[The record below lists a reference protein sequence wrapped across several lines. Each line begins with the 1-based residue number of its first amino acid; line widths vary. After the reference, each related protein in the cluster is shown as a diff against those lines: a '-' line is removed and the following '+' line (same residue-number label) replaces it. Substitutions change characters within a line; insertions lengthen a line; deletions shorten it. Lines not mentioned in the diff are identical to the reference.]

1 MSETEEVETRSVSAL
16 KTLVDSFKILQ
27 TNLSL
32 FISIFVLTTLPLSL
46 LSFALSLYSHPL
58 QLKIYSLEALALL
71 SPTRTEARHV
81 WEESRADLLTLLR
94 FKALFFLP
102 SYVIS
107 LLATITSV
115 NSTALAFSGKRPSCQ
130 TAIAAVQ
137 ASWKRPLATSIYA
150 FAILLAYEFVPLTCS
165 AVVGGGARARWLVAV
180 IGAAV
185 EVYLRAVLGL
195 ALVASVVEETFGW
208 EAVKVG
214 WRVVEQ
220 KRVFGWVLAG
230 CLVLGSGGVGGGVR
244 VVMDGQD
251 WVMKIGLACLFGLL
265 ILWSYV
271 VNTVLYCECSRS
283 RTWQLDRVDNGLPF
297 KFVSSQVL

>member
-195 ALVASVVEETFGW
+195 ALVASV
-208 EAVKVG
+208 
-214 WRVVEQ
+214 
-220 KRVFGWVLAG
+220 
-230 CLVLGSGGVGGGVR
+230 GGLR